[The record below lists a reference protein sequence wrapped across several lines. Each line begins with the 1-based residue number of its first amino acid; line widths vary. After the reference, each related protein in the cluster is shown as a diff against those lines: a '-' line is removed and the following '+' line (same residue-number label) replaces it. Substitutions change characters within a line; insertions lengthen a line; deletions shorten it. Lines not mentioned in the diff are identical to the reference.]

1 MTSPSMSS
9 DTPFAAPLSIL
20 HLEDSPIDAKL
31 TSNLIQS
38 EWPDCRIT
46 CVYKRADYQAAVEQG
61 AFDLI
66 ISDYSLPGFDGLT
79 ALGLARAVWP
89 DKPFIFLS
97 GTIGEE
103 LAIEALKR
111 GAIDYVIKDRP
122 NRLIPAIRSAI
133 TRNAEIARRRRSEEA
148 LRQNQERFRQITEN
162 VADMIAVLDLEGRR
176 TYVNPAYRDV
186 LGDPEALRGTVSFN
200 EIHPDDRDRIRA
212 LFADTVRTGRGRR
225 SDYRFLLADGTVRY
239 IESQSSVV
247 RESDGRIINVLVVS
261 RDMTDR
267 LAIERRLRDQAAL
280 LDKARDAIIATDINH
295 RITYWNPSA
304 ERLYGWTSDQAMGQS
319 LPEMGLGYEA
329 GRFKAA
335 RDQLFAV
342 GEWRGNFTLQTKAG
356 QTVQVEST
364 WSLVLGDDGE
374 PRSILV
380 FDADITEK
388 RKLET
393 QLLQAQRVESIGTL
407 TSGIAHDLNN
417 VLAPI
422 LMGTGLLQLRLKDP
436 ADRSL
441 VDTMSSS
448 AHHGADLI
456 QQLLTYARGAQGERS
471 EVRLHTLL
479 KEVDP
484 LIRQSVRGNIHFSLT
499 VDPDT
504 KPVLADATQLK
515 QVILNLCINARD
527 AMPNGGRLSIRV
539 GNVMVDGTWR
549 RRLTDGRSGPHVCLN
564 VADTGNGIPANLIEK
579 IFDPFFTTKEIGKG
593 TGLGL
598 STVHGIV
605 KSHEGFL
612 KVESDVGIGTTFSIY
627 LPALLASPT
636 PATTAP
642 RSDSPRGSGE
652 TILVID
658 PDSAVRV
665 VMASLLEFQ
674 GYRVIAAENGPAGL
688 DLMRSQTGAI
698 AAVIMSLVLPQMS
711 GAELIAALN
720 VINPAIRIIAMGSP
734 GKAGGFSGH
743 FDHRTV
749 AAIVIK
755 PVEPVQLLNTLRH
768 VLDA

>member
-1 MTSPSMSS
+1 MSS
-9 DTPFAAPLSIL
+9 NTPFVGPLNIL
-20 HLEDSPIDAKL
+20 HLEDSPTDAEL
-31 TSNLIQS
+31 VSHLIRT
-38 EWPDCRIT
+38 EWPECRIT
-46 CVYKRADYQAAVEQG
+46 CVSKRADYQAAVEHG
-61 AFDLI
+61 SFDLI

-79 ALGLARAVWP
+79 ALGLARAIWP
-89 DKPFIFLS
+89 DKPFIFMS
-97 GTIGEE
+97 GTLGEE

-122 NRLIPAIRSAI
+122 TRLVPAIRAAI
-133 TRNAEIARRRRSEEA
+133 ARNAEILRRRQSEEA

-162 VADMIAVLDLEGRR
+162 VADMIAVLDLQGRR
-176 TYVNPAYRDV
+176 TYVNPAYRNI
-186 LGDPEALRGTVSFN
+186 LGDTEALRGTISFN
-200 EIHPDDRDRIRA
+200 EVHPDDRDRIRG
-212 LFADTVRTGRGRR
+212 LFAETIRTGNGCR
-225 SDYRFLLADGTVRY
+225 SEYRFLLTDGTVRY
-239 IESQSSVV
+239 IESQSSVI
-247 RESDGRIINVLVVS
+247 RETDGRVLNVLVVS
-261 RDMTDR
+261 RDITDR
-267 LAIERRLRDQAAL
+267 LAIELRLRDQAAL
-280 LDKARDAIIATDINH
+280 LDKARDAIIATDTNH
-295 RITYWNPSA
+295 RINYWNTSA
-304 ERLYGWTSDQAMGQS
+304 ERLYGWTAGEAIGRS
-319 LPEMGLGYEA
+319 LTELGLGYET
-329 GRFKAA
+329 GRFRAA
-335 RDQLFAV
+335 RTQLFAT
-342 GEWRGNFTLQTKAG
+342 GEWRGNFTLQTKTG
-356 QTVQVEST
+356 HTVQVEST

-374 PRSILV
+374 PRSILE
-380 FDADITEK
+380 FDADNTEK

-441 VDTMSSS
+441 VDTMSAS
-448 AHHGADLI
+448 AHHGSDLI

-471 EVRLHTLL
+471 EVQLHVLL

-484 LIRQSVRGNIHFSLT
+484 LIRQSVRSNISFSLT

-527 AMPNGGRLSIRV
+527 AMPDGGRLAIRV
-539 GNVMVDGTWR
+539 SNVMVDGTWR
-549 RRLTDGRSGPHVCLN
+549 RRVTDGKSGPHVCLS
-564 VADTGNGIPANLIEK
+564 VTDTGTGIPPNVIEK

-612 KVESDVGIGTTFSIY
+612 KVESDVGVGTTFSIY
-627 LPALLASPT
+627 LPALLASPKT
-636 PATTAP
+636 ATAGPPA
-642 RSDSPRGSGE
+642 DSARGSGE
-652 TILVID
+652 TILIID
-658 PDSAVRV
+658 PDAAVRV
-665 VMASLLEFQ
+665 VMTSLLEYQ
-674 GYRVIAAENGPAGL
+674 GYRILAAEDGAAGL
-688 DLMRSQTGAI
+688 GLLRSQTGAI
-698 AAVIMSLVLPQMS
+698 AAVITSLVLPHMS
-711 GAELIAALN
+711 GADLIAALRE
-720 VINPAIRIIAMGSP
+720 INPAVRILAMGSP

-755 PVEPVQLLNTLRH
+755 PVEPMQLLNTLRH